1 MPGRPRKTALQ
12 LLVDGTWRR
21 DRHGSRELPPTAPLG
36 PPPRHLGVEARTAW
50 RETAA
55 SARWLCRPDR
65 GLLEVYAQLLAA
77 ARRDFDAMSAAKLSL
92 LASLGARLGL
102 APADRSRLTLP
113 PTPTPPDPGEK
124 FFTKAA
130 K

>member
-1 MPGRPRKTALQ
+1 MA
-12 LLVDGTWRR
+12 
-21 DRHGSRELPPTAPLG
+21 
-36 PPPRHLGVEARTAW
+36 
-50 RETAA
+50 
-55 SARWLCRPDR
+55 DR

-124 FFTKAA
+124 FFAKAA